1 MRAPTDMPRGR
12 GPGRKRRLSGRGRV
26 ILIIA
31 AVALFLLITSLR
43 GIAGFY
49 TDYLF
54 FDSLGL
60 SGVWSGVLGARIVLA
75 LIFSGVF
82 FVLLFV
88 NLLIADRIA
97 PRFRPAG
104 PEEELL
110 ERYHQLVD
118 RRSGAMRVGVSLLFA
133 VIAGAGVSSQWNS
146 WILFTHR
153 VDFGEKDP
161 LFNTDIGFYVFQ
173 LPFLSFVVSW
183 LFAAFI
189 IILIV
194 TAVAHYLNGG
204 IRVQAPLQRVT
215 PQVKAHLSVLLGV
228 LALIKAAD
236 YWLQRYELT
245 FSTRGVVDGATYTDV
260 NAQLPA
266 IYLLF
271 LIALLSFLLF
281 ILNIWRRG
289 WVLPV
294 LAVGLWAFVAIVAG
308 SAYPTFVQRFQVE
321 PAESTKEQPYIKRN
335 IDATRAAL
343 GMDNVETQPYEYTPE
358 LTPAGLQANAETLRN
373 IRLLDPGVVQPT
385 YQRLQ
390 AERGFYR
397 FNDLDVDR
405 YEIDGET
412 TQVVIGARELNETG
426 VPQQSWEGKT
436 LAFTHGYGAAVAPA
450 NELSESGRP
459 IFDVRDVPVVSDIP
473 FEQPQVY
480 IGEDQTGYAI
490 VNTKRDEVDYVAD
503 DGETVPFRYD
513 GEDGV
518 ALNSFWRRAAFSLRF
533 GDFDPMISD
542 FVNDDSRLI
551 FLRDVR
557 QRVETV
563 APFLEFDAD
572 PYPVILDDRLVYV
585 VDGYTTSDRY
595 PYAQQGDT
603 EQLTAG
609 SGLDRRFNYVR
620 NSVKVTVDAYDG
632 TMTFYEMPIDDPIL
646 DAYKDAFPELFTSFD
661 DMPDELKD
669 HLRYPEDMFRVQTNM
684 WARYHIGD
692 AQAFYEQTGGWEVAQ
707 DPGSSVGAT
716 DATQT
721 TNEQGQPTG
730 TRERRI
736 DPYYLQ
742 MQLPGQE
749 NSDFLMLRSFVPLS
763 ENDERNQLTSF
774 MVGLSGQDDFGEL
787 RVYEMPDLNVDGPAT
802 VASNI
807 NSDTEVSER
816 ITLLGQ
822 VGSEVEWGSLLLVPV
837 EDSIL
842 YVRPLYVKAEG
853 STPVPEMQEVVV
865 VFDNDVAMAP
875 TLPEALAEVLPQGDE
890 AITEIFG
897 EQVAPPDGESPP
909 DDGDEPPPE
918 EERSVEQLL
927 TDAQDLF
934 EEADAALEEGNL
946 GEYQDK
952 VEEARG
958 LIAQAL
964 EAGGGAEAEPE
975 PDTTTTTEQPTG
987 SA

>member
-12 GPGRKRRLSGRGRV
+12 GPGRKRRLSGRGRA

-31 AVALFLLITSLR
+31 AVTLFLLITSLR

-60 SGVWSGVLGARIVLA
+60 SGVWSGVLGARIILA
-75 LIFSGVF
+75 VIFSGLF
-82 FVLLFV
+82 FVLMFV

-110 ERYHQLVD
+110 ERYHQLVG

-153 VDFGEKDP
+153 VDFGQKDP

-215 PQVKAHLSVLLGV
+215 PQVKAHVSVLLGI

-260 NAQLPA
+260 KAQLPA
-266 IYLLF
+266 IYLLL
-271 LIALLSFLLF
+271 LIALLSFVLF
-281 ILNIWRRG
+281 IFNIWRRG

-321 PAESTKEQPYIKRN
+321 PAESTKERPYIKRN
-335 IDATRAAL
+335 IDATRAAIGL
-343 GMDNVETQPYEYTPE
+343 DNVETQAFNYDEE
-358 LTPAGLQANAETLRN
+358 LSPGDLQANADTIRN
-373 IRLLDPGVVQPT
+373 IRLLDPSIVQPT

-390 AERGFYR
+390 ADRGFYR

-405 YEIDGET
+405 YEVDGQT
-412 TQVVIGARELNETG
+412 TQVVIGARELNESG
-426 VPQQSWEGKT
+426 VPQQSWEGRT
-436 LAFTHGYGAAVAPA
+436 LAFTHGYGAALAPA
-450 NELSESGRP
+450 NRTTDAGRP
-459 IFDVRDVPVVSDIP
+459 QFRVSDVPVESDVP
-473 FEQPQVY
+473 FDQPQLY

-490 VNTKRDEVDYVAD
+490 VHTKRDEVDYVAD
-503 DGETVPFRYD
+503 DGETVPFRYE

-518 ALNSFWRRAAFSLRF
+518 RLDSIWRRAAFSLRF
-533 GDFDPMISD
+533 GDLDPMISD

-557 QRVETV
+557 QRVETI
-563 APFLEFDAD
+563 APFFRYDAD
-572 PYPVILDDRLVYV
+572 PYPVIIDDRLVYV
-585 VDGYTTSDRY
+585 VDGYTTTDHY
-595 PYAQQGDT
+595 PYAQRGDN
-603 EQLTAG
+603 EQLTPG
-609 SGLDRRFNYVR
+609 SGLDSRFNYVR

-632 TMTFYEMPIDDPIL
+632 TVTFYEMPVEDPIL
-646 DAYKDAFPELFTSFD
+646 DAYRDAFPELFTSFD
-661 DMPDELKD
+661 EMPEELKD
-669 HLRYPEDMFRVQTNM
+669 HLRYPEDLFRVQTNM

-692 AQAFYEQTGGWEVAQ
+692 AQDFYEQTGGWEVAQ
-707 DPGSSVGAT
+707 DPGTQVGAT
-716 DATQT
+716 EATQT
-721 TNEQGQPTG
+721 TNEQGQTTG

-736 DPYYLQ
+736 DPYYLE
-742 MQLPGQE
+742 MQLPGE
-749 NSDFLMLRSFVPLS
+749 EDADFLMLRSFVPLS

-774 MVGLSGQDDFGEL
+774 MVGMSDPDQYGEL
-787 RVYEMPDLNVDGPAT
+787 RVYEMPNLNVDGPAT
-802 VASNI
+802 ASSNI
-807 NSDTEVSER
+807 NADSQVARE
-816 ITLLGQ
+816 ITLLDQ
-822 VGSEVEWGSLLLVPV
+822 EGSAVELGSLLLIPV
-837 EDSIL
+837 EESIL

-853 STPVPEMQEVVV
+853 RTPVPELQRVIVSFGDEVV
-865 VFDNDVAMAP
+865 MER
-875 TLPEALAEVLPQGDE
+875 TLPEALARLFPDADDALGQV
-890 AITEIFG
+890 FG
-897 EQVAPPDGESPP
+897 EDVEVPEEGQPPEDGGETPPQEDRTVAELLAEAQTLFQEADTALA
-909 DDGDEPPPE
+909 DGD
-918 EERSVEQLL
+918 
-927 TDAQDLF
+927 
-934 EEADAALEEGNL
+934 L
-946 GEYQDK
+946 GTYQEN
-952 VEEARG
+952 VEEARR
-958 LIAQAL
+958 LIEEAL
-964 EAGGGAEAEPE
+964 TASGVDPDEPSD
-975 PDTTTTTEQPTG
+975 DTTTTTEQSSG